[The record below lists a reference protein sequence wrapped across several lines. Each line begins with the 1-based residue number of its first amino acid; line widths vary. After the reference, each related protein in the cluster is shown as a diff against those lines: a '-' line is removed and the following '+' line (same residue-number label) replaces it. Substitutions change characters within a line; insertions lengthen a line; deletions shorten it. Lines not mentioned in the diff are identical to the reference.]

1 MDFNDL
7 IDSISNR
14 ILLDKV
20 RNQQGDS
27 LIEFLKD
34 TRMCIVNRRGEPNLD
49 NFTSVSPR
57 EHAVVDY
64 IITPYEC
71 LQNETEFKVL
81 LVQGCL
87 KQFQITPNK
96 AKIPDHSILKC
107 MITLSTYNS
116 TQTEDEYSLML
127 KDPDLNSSKL
137 NRKYKVDSVPP
148 NIFTD
153 EQCLNQLSDVI
164 HRLETTQNA
173 HEEIDSL
180 YKKLVS
186 TLQAEMDTHLR
197 YSDINK
203 GAKKRKR
210 YFGKPWWCDELNML

>member
-1 MDFNDL
+1 
-7 IDSISNR
+7 
-14 ILLDKV
+14 
-20 RNQQGDS
+20 
-27 LIEFLKD
+27 
-34 TRMCIVNRRGEPNLD
+34 MCIVNRRGEPNLD

-57 EHAVVDY
+57 EHAVVAY

-81 LVQGCL
+81 LVQDCL

-116 TQTEDEYSLML
+116 TQTEDEYSQML

-173 HEEIDSL
+173 HEENYSL

-186 TLQAEMDTHLR
+186 TLHAEMDTHLR

-203 GAKKRKR
+203 GTIKRKR